1 MQKIVSMSHLKYKIT
16 SEYTVHTVEIAID
29 LVLVRMLQSV
39 SHQVV
44 VTLRYEIQIAT
55 TEGLL

>member
-1 MQKIVSMSHLKYKIT
+1 MSHLKYKIT